1 MSHIL
6 MPIMLS
12 EQAAGNHAIADG
24 YPLGRK
30 ILRPDDGTD
39 LLRAD
44 VFKSVIL
51 AGAGRF
57 YRIAEYRQRRFSK

>member
-1 MSHIL
+1 

-12 EQAAGNHAIADG
+12 EQAAGTHAIIADG
-24 YPLGRK
+24 YPLGRE
-30 ILRPDDGTD
+30 ILRPEDGTD

-57 YRIAEYRQRRFSK
+57 YHIAEYRQRRFSK